1 MCNKNRKITEFDSII
16 GGNLKALRMR
26 HNVTQ
31 QTLAKELD
39 MTFQQIQKYEKG
51 YNRMSAS
58 TLYKVAKFL
67 NEPVDS
73 FFYNDAEGQT
83 GSNGNT
89 PVFNKEF
96 FELFDLYCKISDR
109 KTQKELV
116 RLLKTL
122 ANSFET

>member
-58 TLYKVAKFL
+58 TLYKVA
-67 NEPVDS
+67 
-73 FFYNDAEGQT
+73 
-83 GSNGNT
+83 
-89 PVFNKEF
+89 
-96 FELFDLYCKISDR
+96 
-109 KTQKELV
+109 
-116 RLLKTL
+116 
-122 ANSFET
+122 